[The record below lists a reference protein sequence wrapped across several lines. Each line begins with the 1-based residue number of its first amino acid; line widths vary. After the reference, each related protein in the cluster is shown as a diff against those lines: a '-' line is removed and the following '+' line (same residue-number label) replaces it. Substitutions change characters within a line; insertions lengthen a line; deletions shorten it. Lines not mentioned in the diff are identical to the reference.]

1 MTTPRVVIKT
11 RIQKLHGMVTPRL
24 IIKNSTQIL
33 KGETIAE
40 TGDDC
45 RKWRRLQSKTV
56 CPKLEET
63 IAKRRLQP
71 KSMCPKFEET
81 IAKRRLR
88 RLRVSWTCPRRLRK
102 DDWDDCVCPGRV
114 RDDCERRLWTIACVH
129 LVDFLQPR
137 PGAACACGRCA
148 RL

>member
-1 MTTPRVVIKT
+1 MEEEYRFRIQKLHGMTTPRLVIKT
-11 RIQKLHGMVTPRL
+11 QIQKLHGMVTPRL
-24 IIKNSTQIL
+24 IIKSRTQIL

-40 TGDDC
+40 AGDDC

-71 KSMCPKFEET
+71 KSMYPKFEET

-102 DDWDDCVCPGRV
+102 TIVDDCVCPLVGLSATPGVGGMPV
-114 RDDCERRLWTIACVH
+114 R
-129 LVDFLQPR
+129 
-137 PGAACACGRCA
+137 
-148 RL
+148 

>member
-1 MTTPRVVIKT
+1 MTTPRLVIRT

-71 KSMCPKFEET
+71 KSICPKFEET
-81 IAKRRLR
+81 IAK
-88 RLRVSWTCPRRLRK
+88 RRLRK

-114 RDDCERRLWTIACVH
+114 RDDCERRLWTIACV
-129 LVDFLQPR
+129 LDVSETIAQKPVRDD
-137 PGAACACGRCA
+137 CAKKHVS
-148 RL
+148 